1 MCSWAILRGVGGT
14 EICGSGVMFWAGCV
28 TGGEVGS
35 GEKEGA
41 LPMRFAGWL
50 KGQKGPLWQWILMEE
65 YGNITSIFSHI
76 DLTEAQGICYHVIC
90 DMLFVYHFFFY

>member
-1 MCSWAILRGVGGT
+1 MGGK

-50 KGQKGPLWQWILMEE
+50 GGQKGPLWHRILMGE
-65 YGNITSIFSHI
+65 YEDITSIFSHI
-76 DLTEAQGICYHVIC
+76 DLTNHDTLCYDVIC
-90 DMLFVYHFFFY
+90 NL